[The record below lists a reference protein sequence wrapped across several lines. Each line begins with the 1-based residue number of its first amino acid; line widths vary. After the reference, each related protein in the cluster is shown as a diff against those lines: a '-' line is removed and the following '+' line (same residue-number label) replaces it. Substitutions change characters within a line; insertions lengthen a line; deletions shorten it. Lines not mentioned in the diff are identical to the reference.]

1 MEKMYLKRNHDKR
14 IKGGHLW
21 IFSNELASI
30 PELTPGTIVE
40 VFNSKNEEIGLGFYN
55 PHSLISVRLLKT
67 NKKINIDFFTE
78 RISNAYAMR
87 KQLNMTETARIVFGE
102 SDFLPGLII
111 DKYGEYLSIQILSAG
126 MELFINEI
134 IESLITVLPNSKGII
149 AKNNSKLRAL
159 EGLPLE
165 EKVIF
170 GSIPDEIIT
179 NENGII
185 LSISLKQSQKTGY
198 FLDQSYNRKFI
209 STISYGLNVLDC
221 YSNQGGFG
229 LHAAKGGANNITCVD
244 SSESALVQAKR
255 NAELNNFTN
264 VDLIKDDVSDY
275 LKNELLKNS
284 HWDMVILDPPSFAK
298 SKKDVKTAIK
308 GYAKIN
314 HLALQLLTDNGF
326 LASSSC
332 SQHITEDVFYDII
345 VNEAI
350 KQQIQLKMIYR
361 GAQAP
366 DHPILASMPETKYLK
381 FFVFQKLQF

>member
-1 MEKMYLKRNHDKR
+1 MYLKRNHDKR